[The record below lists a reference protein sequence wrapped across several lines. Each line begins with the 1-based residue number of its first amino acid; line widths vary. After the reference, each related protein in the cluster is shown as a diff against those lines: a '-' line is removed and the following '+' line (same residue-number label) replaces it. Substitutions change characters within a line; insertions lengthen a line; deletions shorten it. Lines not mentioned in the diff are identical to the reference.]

1 MKPAELQH
9 QLDTLIADWEGEC
22 VEFKDANDKYPTPDI
37 GKYFSALSNEANLHS
52 RDAGWLVF
60 GVNNKTRKIIGTDYR
75 QDRERLHGLK
85 HQIAQNTD
93 PSVTFREIHELETA
107 QGRVVLFEIPPAPR
121 GIPIAWNGHYY
132 AREGESLG
140 ALDLAKLDE
149 IRGQGAAEDWSAV
162 VCPDATIAD
171 LAPEAIARAREI
183 FIARHGDRI
192 PAETIRAWD
201 DATFLDQAR
210 LTFKGGITRATLLLL
225 GRPQST
231 PFFSPYVAELS
242 WKLEGPELAYEHFHP
257 PFLLETSRLFQRIRN
272 LRLSFLPPGQLIPVD
287 VSKYDQ
293 RIVLEALHNCIAHQ
307 DYTRCERVLVIERVG
322 ELEFQNAGRFYDGTP
337 EDYILGNRSPS
348 RYRNRFLA
356 EAMAQLRMIDTMG
369 FGIREVMFR
378 GQARRYLPLPDYD
391 LSDPGHVV
399 VRLAGRFIDENYSRA
414 LLTHSDFSLG
424 DILALDMVQKGVA
437 PDDATLKTLRKRG
450 LVEGRKPAV
459 HVSASV
465 AEATG
470 NEPDYI
476 LTRRQD
482 DAHYRQLILDYLKQF
497 REASREK
504 LRAMLA
510 NKWPEVF
517 SEEQKENKLH
527 NLLAAMKRE
536 GKIVRIGGRSNAR
549 WRLAALI
556 EPKTNRKLSKG
567 ITQ

>member
-9 QLDTLIADWEGEC
+9 LLDALIADWEGEC
-22 VEFKDANDKYPTPDI
+22 VEFKDANDSYSTPDI
-37 GKYFSALSNEANLHS
+37 GKYFSALVNEANLHAHE
-52 RDAGWLVF
+52 AGWLVF
-60 GVNNKTRKIIGTDYR
+60 GVNNKTRKVVGTDYR
-75 QDRERLHGLK
+75 KDRERLHSLK

-93 PSVTFREIHELETA
+93 PPVTFREIYELETA
-107 QGRVVLFEIPPAPR
+107 QGRVILFEIPAAPR

-132 AREGESLG
+132 AREGESLASLG
-140 ALDLAKLDE
+140 LAKLDE

-162 VCPDATIAD
+162 VCPGATIDD
-171 LAPEAIARAREI
+171 LDPEALAKAREI
-183 FIARHGDRI
+183 FVARHGDRI
-192 PAETIRAWD
+192 SAETIRAWD
-201 DATFLDQAR
+201 DASFLEQAR
-210 LTFKGGITRATLLLL
+210 LTFKGGITRSTLLLL

-257 PFLLETSRLFQRIRN
+257 PFLLQTSRLFQRIRN

-307 DYTRCERVLVIERVG
+307 DYRQCERVLVIERVG
-322 ELEFQNAGRFYDGTP
+322 ELEFRNAGNFFDGTP
-337 EDYILGNRSPS
+337 EDYVLGNRSPS

-399 VRLAGRFIDENYSRA
+399 MRLAGRFIDENYSRA
-414 LLTHSDFSLG
+414 LLTHGDFSLG
-424 DILALDMVQKGVA
+424 DILALDKVQKGFV
-437 PDDATLKTLRKRG
+437 PDEAALKTLRKRG

-470 NEPDYI
+470 NKADYI
-476 LTRRQD
+476 RTRRQD
-482 DAHYRQLILDYLKQF
+482 DTHYRHLILDYLKQF
-497 REASREK
+497 REASKDE
-504 LRAMLA
+504 LRKMLA

-517 SEEQKENKLH
+517 TEKQKENKLH
-527 NLLAAMKRE
+527 NLLTALKRGNHIE
-536 GKIVRIGGRSNAR
+536 RTGGKSNAR
-549 WRLAALI
+549 WRLGFV
-556 EPKTNRKLSKG
+556 KSDSRMKSSKG
-567 ITQ
+567 N